1 MAQSKQFQEILL
13 LGKTLVDSFSEH
25 GRTDLTTSWM
35 AHYLAEL
42 MQQVSK
48 EKNVIKKRVLQ
59 KEASE
64 IIMELWKKRRHFPG
78 NTAPLADL
86 EHAVD
91 IIKALKDQKSDDL
104 YWRRFRGEENNS
116 VWGRYIYS
124 LRNAVEDSIKIT
136 LSATV
141 AKSVLDR
148 QKNWSKHNTLLSEH
162 EKEIIDFLDV
172 ELDKDDSLIKIIY
185 TTENDPGKS
194 KKKATDK
201 MTRVFNKLRELLNNQ
216 TDALNKLEEQ
226 IVKRKKS
233 TKGILRKNQK
243 SASKKSPSSRKTQ
256 GS

>member
-13 LGKTLVDSFSEH
+13 LGKTLVDLFSEH

-48 EKNVIKKRVLQ
+48 EKNATKKRALQ
-59 KEASE
+59 KKTSE

-104 YWRRFRGEENNS
+104 YWRRFRGSESDS

-124 LRNAVEDSIKIT
+124 LRKAVEDSLKIT
-136 LSATV
+136 LGATV
-141 AKSVLDR
+141 AKSALDR
-148 QKNWSKHNTLLSEH
+148 EKKWGKHNAFLLEH
-162 EKEIIDFLDV
+162 EKEIINFLDA
-172 ELDKDDSLIKIIY
+172 ELDKDNSLIKIIY
-185 TTENDPGKS
+185 TTENDPDKS
-194 KKKATDK
+194 KKVPDK

-216 TDALNKLEEQ
+216 TEALSKLEEQ
-226 IVKRKKS
+226 IIKPKEITKRAP
-233 TKGILRKNQK
+233 RKDQK
-243 SASKKSPSSRKTQ
+243 SAGKNTLTS
-256 GS
+256 